1 MPIRPSSSAEIRQ
14 LIEALGG
21 ADDVRREAAVARLA
35 VIGPRAVEHLLQ
47 QYPAATARGRAG
59 MLRALEASG
68 DARVLPLARESLDDP
83 GSSSECV
90 GAAVAVRRAFRG
102 SNQRGGARDALDAL
116 LTVALDHA
124 KPAESGP
131 AAVGALRD
139 FPASVVEP

>member
-47 QYPAATARGRAG
+47 DYPAATMSRTRAG

-68 DARVLPLARESLDDP
+68 DPRVVPRASPSLDDQSASP
-83 GSSSECV
+83 EV
-90 GAAVAVRRAFRG
+90 VNAAIGVLR
-102 SNQRGGARDALDAL
+102 AL
-116 LTVALDHA
+116 LCAI
-124 KPAESGP
+124 KPD
-131 AAVGALRD
+131 V
-139 FPASVVEP
+139 